1 MKQEENERYEQWLQQ
16 VRKTQPIL
24 TRPDD
29 LARDILQKVARTPRK
44 RKERRKFMTW
54 ASAIAA
60 GFLLCFTVY
69 ATFFYSVSFHA
80 DTRNAP
86 LNVSSLPSC
95 LPEWSASCPAEMTI
109 KEKGARLS
117 EMWRARKAKQHEQK
131 RLIHQLVSN
140 NH

>member
-1 MKQEENERYEQWLQQ
+1 MAATGEENSTDTD
-16 VRKTQPIL
+16 KA
-24 TRPDD
+24 DD
-29 LARDILQKVARTPRK
+29 LTRDILQKVARTPRK

-69 ATFFYSVSFHA
+69 ETFFYSVSFHA

-95 LPEWSASCPAEMTI
+95 LPEWSASCTAEMTI
-109 KEKGARLS
+109 KEKGATVRNVES
-117 EMWRARKAKQHEQK
+117 TEG
-131 RLIHQLVSN
+131 
-140 NH
+140 